1 MNTKQPKY
9 LQQGDIVAIVTT
21 ARKINR
27 DDIQKAIELLESW
40 GLNAVVGRTIGKEDH
55 QFGGT
60 DDERITDF
68 QQAMDNDSVS
78 AIWCARG
85 GYGTVRILDH
95 LDFSKFKNN
104 PKWIIGFSDVT
115 ALHSHIHNIGI
126 QTLHALMPI
135 TVKSNTNEAIE
146 SLKKSLFGEPV
157 EYTVPCESLNKYGY
171 AEGELV
177 GGNLSMLYSLL
188 GSKSAIKTDGKI
200 LFIEDLDEYLY
211 HVDRMMMNLKRN
223 GYFDNLK
230 GLIVGGMTKMND
242 NTIPFGKNAEEIIL
256 DNIKEF
262 DFPVCFNFPA
272 GHLKDNS
279 TLIFGKTAELNV
291 QQNETSLIFK

>member
-291 QQNETSLIFK
+291 QQHETSLIFK

>member
-1 MNTKQPKY
+1 MIIKQPKH

-27 DDIQKAIELLESW
+27 EDIQKAIELLESW
-40 GLNAVVGRTIGKEDH
+40 GLNAVIGRTIGKEDH

-60 DDERITDF
+60 DTDRVTDF
-68 QQAMDNDSVS
+68 QQAMDNDSVK

-85 GYGTVRILDH
+85 GYGTVRILDD
-95 LDFSKFKNN
+95 LDFSKFTKN
-104 PKWIIGFSDVT
+104 PKWVIGFSDVT
-115 ALHSHIHNIGI
+115 ALHSHIHNLGI

-135 TVKSNTNEAIE
+135 TVKSNTNEALK
-146 SLKKSLFGEPV
+146 SLKNSLFGNEIK
-157 EYTVPCESLNKYGY
+157 YTIPCESFNKYGN

-188 GSKSAIKTDGKI
+188 GSKSAIKTDNKI

-211 HVDRMMMNLKRN
+211 HIDRMMMNLKRN
-223 GYFDNLK
+223 GYFTNLK

-242 NTIPFGKNAEEIIL
+242 NTIPFGKNALEIIL

-272 GHLKDNS
+272 GHLKDNKS
-279 TLIFGKTAELNV
+279 LILGSMVSLKVDKNETTLIFK
-291 QQNETSLIFK
+291 

>member
-1 MNTKQPKY
+1 MIIKQPKH

-27 DDIQKAIELLESW
+27 EDIQKAIELLESW
-40 GLNAVVGRTIGKEDH
+40 GLNAVIGRTIGKEDH

-60 DDERITDF
+60 DTDRVTDF
-68 QQAMDNDSVS
+68 QQAMDNDSVK

-85 GYGTVRILDH
+85 GYGTVRILDD
-95 LDFSKFKNN
+95 LDFSKFTKN
-104 PKWIIGFSDVT
+104 PKWVIGFSDVT
-115 ALHSHIHNIGI
+115 ALHSHIHNLGF

-135 TVKSNTNEAIE
+135 TVKSNTNEALK
-146 SLKKSLFGEPV
+146 SLKNSLFGNEIK
-157 EYTVPCESLNKYGY
+157 YTIPCESFNKYGN

-188 GSKSAIKTDGKI
+188 GSKSAIKTDNKI

-211 HVDRMMMNLKRN
+211 HIDRMMMNLKRN
-223 GYFDNLK
+223 GYFTNLK

-242 NTIPFGKNAEEIIL
+242 NTIPFGKNALEIIL

-272 GHLKDNS
+272 GHLKDNRS
-279 TLIFGKTAELNV
+279 LILGSMVSLKVDKNETTLIFK
-291 QQNETSLIFK
+291 

>member
-1 MNTKQPKY
+1 MNTKQPQS
-9 LQQGDIVAIVTT
+9 LQRGDLVAIVTT
-21 ARKINR
+21 ARKIDR
-27 DDIQKAIELLESW
+27 EDIQKAIELLESW
-40 GLNAVVGRTIGKEDH
+40 GLNAVVGKTIGKADH

-60 DDERITDF
+60 DADRISDF
-68 QQAMDNDSVS
+68 QEAMNNEAIK

-85 GYGTVRILDH
+85 GYGTVRIIDA
-95 LDFSKFKNN
+95 LDFSKFLTN
-104 PKWIIGFSDVT
+104 PKWVVGFSDVT
-115 ALHSHIHNIGI
+115 ALHSHLHNLGVHTIHG
-126 QTLHALMPI
+126 AMPI
-135 TVKSNTNEAIE
+135 TVESSTPEALV
-146 SLKKSLFGEPV
+146 SLKNTLFGNDVKHE
-157 EYTVPCESLNKYGY
+157 VPCESKNKYGKGK
-171 AEGELV
+171 GELV

-188 GSKSAIKTDGKI
+188 GSNSAIKTEDKV

-242 NTIPFGKNAEEIIL
+242 NTVPFGKTAEEIIL

-272 GHLKDNS
+272 GHLKDNRALELGRTVEFSVDKNS
-279 TLIFGKTAELNV
+279 TQLKFI
-291 QQNETSLIFK
+291 